1 MDENL
6 TEKEQLE
13 EIAKWWDENKMYVI
27 TGLVL
32 GAGVL
37 GGWNYFKTQKLTRA
51 YSASA
56 LHSSLADAVASGNAD
71 AASAAASQLA
81 GDYGSTPYAAL
92 APLTLAKLHVDNG
105 DLDAAADALSQAL
118 DAPAEISYVAR
129 LRLARVRLAQD
140 RPSDALTVLE
150 GPAGTFAPLFA
161 EVRGDAHAAL
171 GDKDQAKAAYEK
183 ALDSSG
189 GALDRNMIQMKVD
202 ALGVGIAS
210 TQ

>member
-13 EIAKWWDENKMYVI
+13 QIAKWWDENKMYIV

-32 GAGVL
+32 GASVL
-37 GGWNYFKTQKLTRA
+37 GGWNYYKTQKLTRA
-51 YSASA
+51 YNASA

-71 AASAAASQLA
+71 AASAAASQLS
-81 GDYGSTPYAAL
+81 GEYGGTPYASL
-92 APLTLAKLHVDNG
+92 APLTLAKMHVDND
-105 DLDAAADALSQAL
+105 DLDAAAAALTSAL
-118 DAPAEISYVAR
+118 NAPAELGYIAR

-140 RPSDALTVLE
+140 RASDALSVLE
-150 GPAGTFAPLFA
+150 GSVGAYGPLFA
-161 EVRGDAHAAL
+161 EARGDAHAAL
-171 GDKDQAKAAYEK
+171 GNKDQAKAAYDE

-189 GALDRNMIQMKVD
+189 IVLDRNLVQMKVD